1 MQRMKILTAG
11 ILTILFL
18 CKTGAAVTHR
28 ELWSAEVPD
37 DVDAVATA
45 AKAAGEISG
54 SAISARQSQ
63 IKVLYD
69 AAKNALAESE
79 RQHAQAIYALKSEID
94 SLKELIEQLDR
105 QCEEN
110 KQRMKTIKSQIEAL
124 EREIEGIKKG
134 SKALTSIAL
143 DRTKAAALTS
153 LINSNNSI
161 GLLDFL
167 KRETG
172 AQDVEVREAKATG
185 GTQVVFRV
193 GTIIHCL
200 STSLQ
205 CIGGKPYS
213 LTK

>member
-1 MQRMKILTAG
+1 MKILTAG
-11 ILTILFL
+11 MLTLLFL
-18 CKTGAAVTHR
+18 CKTGSAVTHR
-28 ELWSAEVPD
+28 ELWCGLVPD
-37 DVDAVATA
+37 DVDAVAGA

-54 SAISARQSQ
+54 PAIGARQSQ

-69 AAKNALAESE
+69 AAKNALTESE
-79 RQHAQAIYALKSEID
+79 KQRAQAIVSLRAEID
-94 SLKELIEQLDR
+94 SLEDQIHQLER

-110 KQRMKTIKSQIEAL
+110 KQKIKTILSQIKAL
-124 EREIEGIKKG
+124 EREIDSIGKG
-134 SKALTSIAL
+134 SKALTLIAQ
-143 DRTKAAALTS
+143 DRTKAAALVA
-153 LINSNNSI
+153 LINSNNTAR
-161 GLLDFL
+161 LLDFL

-185 GTQVVFRV
+185 GTHVVFRV
-193 GTIIHCL
+193 GAIIHCL